1 VRRNCGAPGIDQ
13 ITIAEVD
20 HPNDQLTN

>member
-1 VRRNCGAPGIDQ
+1 VRRNRGAPGIDQ

-20 HPNDQLTN
+20 HPNDQ